1 MVADLARPG
10 GLFGTAV
17 HAEKAGDIIKKGH
30 GFTFVGVKLRPNE
43 HVEAFRWRLLKP
55 HLQRHR
61 DKQCR

>member
-17 HAEKAGDIIKKGH
+17 HAEKAGDVIEKGH
-30 GFTFVGVKLRPNE
+30 GFTYVEVKLRPNE
-43 HVEAFRWRLLKP
+43 YAEAFRWRLPKP

-61 DKQCR
+61 DKQRR